1 MIVGHQEVVDLP
13 LGGREFTQLALLS
26 PGAAPI
32 ESPQQYSFA
41 IPEGGGGISP
51 STDVQRGEGNNF
63 TIDFI
68 ENNELFDKEAMP
80 AAR

>member
-1 MIVGHQEVVDLP
+1 MIAGHQEVVDLP
-13 LGGREFTQLALLS
+13 LDGREFMHLALLS

-41 IPEGGGGISP
+41 IPEGGASALRPMGRGAKGTTSP
-51 STDVQRGEGNNF
+51 SMALK
-63 TIDFI
+63 
-68 ENNELFDKEAMP
+68 NNELFDKEAMP